1 MSEPVAPPPDQN
13 PFPGPQP
20 YRTTDRDR
28 FFGREEVAQKLA
40 DRIFVHPALTLYGPS
55 GAGKSSLMAAG
66 VIPLLEEE
74 HDMRVVRVDTWPTGE
89 VPLLWLTRALFEDLE
104 LGAVPEGKSG
114 REALD
119 EAMRLSRLQSD
130 RPILLYL
137 DQLEQVLLPGR
148 DAGEAAELFDG
159 LDGLASR
166 ASRGLHLVLAL
177 REDYLGRLRDR
188 ARGRKALLDQGFRL
202 GPLTV
207 GEMVNAVLAAAQKG
221 VPPQEWDRAETRRLM
236 LEVRVAGESP
246 TDEAEAQAAFGQIVC
261 RALWGERAQGTR
273 SSRLAAP
280 QETPRDAE
288 RILRHYLD
296 ETVASLGKWEAE
308 ARRLLEEHLIDK
320 EGNRRPLTEKE
331 AWAALSMGAADEVLR
346 RLEQEAVLRAEEHQ
360 GSRYFELGH
369 DWLAKRV
376 FEQREER
383 KQKEARA
390 REEREREESERK
402 RREEER
408 AARRRLGI
416 IAAVAVAVALA
427 MGVVVVWALGQR
439 DAAQK
444 AEREATDARNQAS
457 HNAELAEWSAEEAK
471 RNAET
476 AKKNEGEAA
485 RARDEQRTQA
495 EKYQRDLSELEA
507 RIEKASATEL
517 EKIRSEVRE
526 KKGLSPLTP
535 PRGIG
540 GAVPPPP

>member
-1 MSEPVAPPPDQN
+1 MSEHVASSPDQN

-20 YRTTDRDR
+20 YRTADRDR

-74 HDMRVVRVDTWPTGE
+74 HDMRVVRVDTWPAGE

-104 LGAVPEGKSG
+104 LGAVSEGKSG
-114 REALD
+114 PEALD

-221 VPPQEWDRAETRRLM
+221 APPQEWDKAETRRLM

-261 RALWGERAQGTR
+261 RALWGERSQGTR
-273 SSRLAAP
+273 SSHLAGP
-280 QETPRDAE
+280 QEAPRDAE
-288 RILRHYLD
+288 RILRRYLD
-296 ETVASLGKWEAE
+296 ETVASFGKWQAE
-308 ARRLLEEHLIDK
+308 ARRLLEEHLIDR

-331 AWAALSMGAADEVLR
+331 ARAALSAGAADEVLR

-416 IAAVAVAVALA
+416 IAGVAVAVAVV

-457 HNAELAEWSAEEAK
+457 QNAELAEWSAEEARK
-471 RNAET
+471 NAE
-476 AKKNEGEAA
+476 EARTQKA
-485 RARDEQRTQA
+485 AADRARDKQKMQA
-495 EKYQRDLSELEA
+495 EQYQRDLSDLNKK
-507 RIEKASATEL
+507 IEKATLEEL
-517 EKIRSEVRE
+517 KKIQLDVQ
-526 KKGLSPLTP
+526 KKSGSVLTLP
-535 PRGIG
+535 PGIG